1 MIQPTQRDILNS
13 LAALCEL
20 SPNVRFGQLIANLSF
35 LTEDMS
41 DRTLWDIE
49 DTELLKIIEGH
60 RADLSKRQ
68 SNVA

>member
-13 LAALCEL
+13 LTAICEL
-20 SPNVRFGQLIANLSF
+20 SANVRFGQLIANLSF
-35 LTEDMS
+35 LAEDMS

-49 DTELLKIIEGH
+49 DTELLKIIERH
-60 RADLSKRQ
+60 REDLSKRQ